1 MFSFLWAHER
11 ACHTPVARR
20 LASAR
25 VSSGLASAA
34 NRACARCCVGCCDG
48 ASCVARCA
56 DCWPGRCEPCISRRR
71 RRGRGRR
78 GRPARHQLV
87 RLTRVKPA
95 PGRRSRRGRGP
106 GRGRP
111 RPRPRGARTP
121 CVASA
126 LARARG
132 FSPPQCI
139 LTSGWMFA
147 ITLHCA
153 FETAHGELS
162 AAAQQR
168 ASGTA
173 RRCAGCPAPLPPAP
187 PRPTPTPF
195 RAHPA
200 HGGGACA
207 VAAARAAGMPRKRV
221 ELAASGRAR
230 CRSCGSNIARGSV
243 RVGTEVRSATGSTLC
258 EFPPLPHPTPPRAP
272 TQTRAHA

>member
-20 LASAR
+20 LASAS

-48 ASCVARCA
+48 ASCVARWA

-139 LTSGWMFA
+139 LTSERMFA

-162 AAAQQR
+162 AAAKQSCWR
-168 ASGTA
+168 CTRP
-173 RRCAGCPAPLPPAP
+173 RRLSAPGRCGSCPPRKPPRREHRTCAGSFRSVSKATSSSCLAG
-187 PRPTPTPF
+187 PR
-195 RAHPA
+195 
-200 HGGGACA
+200 
-207 VAAARAAGMPRKRV
+207 
-221 ELAASGRAR
+221 
-230 CRSCGSNIARGSV
+230 
-243 RVGTEVRSATGSTLC
+243 
-258 EFPPLPHPTPPRAP
+258 
-272 TQTRAHA
+272 

>member
-20 LASAR
+20 LASAS

-48 ASCVARCA
+48 ASCVARWA

-95 PGRRSRRGRGP
+95 PGRRSRHGRGP

-162 AAAQQR
+162 AAAQQSCCWRCTRPRRLSAPGRCGSCPPRKPPRR
-168 ASGTA
+168 AHRT
-173 RRCAGCPAPLPPAP
+173 CAGSFRSVSKATSSSCLAG
-187 PRPTPTPF
+187 PR
-195 RAHPA
+195 
-200 HGGGACA
+200 
-207 VAAARAAGMPRKRV
+207 
-221 ELAASGRAR
+221 
-230 CRSCGSNIARGSV
+230 
-243 RVGTEVRSATGSTLC
+243 
-258 EFPPLPHPTPPRAP
+258 
-272 TQTRAHA
+272 